1 MPNRPSTANPR
12 TCRYLIASLKLGR
25 VLAACNIGNDPGE
38 KIVWHKPPKIF
49 LLHLLNCHSGES
61 AKTTRM
67 PGPTLEFKQFLSD
80 APPAAAQPFNAP
92 IATSELASL
101 STSATKASPKMP
113 YRPCAANA
121 NPQCFLYEKVAF
133 SSIITMT
140 IPTAEP
146 TDCQSIHPFL
156 WHFSENMPLPAS
168 RPVTVPPVATHFGP
182 VRPLSRQPRLCR
194 LQSPATHARPRGRNL
209 N

>member
-1 MPNRPSTANPR
+1 
-12 TCRYLIASLKLGR
+12 
-25 VLAACNIGNDPGE
+25 
-38 KIVWHKPPKIF
+38 
-49 LLHLLNCHSGES
+49 
-61 AKTTRM
+61 M